1 MIVTVTPN
9 PALDITYTL
18 AALRPHTSHRVD
30 TVHEQAGGKGV
41 NVARVL
47 QALGRRTAAVLP
59 LGGASGAAVKADL
72 DRAGLSS
79 LTIPL
84 AGGVTRRTV
93 AAVDRDDAT
102 MLNEP
107 GPELSGPEWSALVA
121 GVRSLLPT
129 AQALVLSGSLP
140 RGVRPEAY
148 GELVRL
154 ARAQGVPVV
163 LDAAGPAL
171 TEALGSGPAVI
182 KPNAAELR
190 DATGVDDPPAAARE
204 LAKAGARTVVASLG
218 PDGLLAVTPAGTWRA
233 FLSPAAAI
241 RGNPTGAGDAA
252 VAALAMGL
260 ADRTPLPQALNHAVA
275 LSAATVHA
283 PYAGMFD
290 RRAYERYLTQVQILP
305 A

>member
-18 AALRPHTSHRVD
+18 AALRPHASHRVD

-47 QALGRRTAAVLP
+47 RALGRRTAAVLP
-59 LGGASGAAVKADL
+59 VGGASGAAVRADL
-72 DRAGLSS
+72 DLAGLSS

-93 AAVDRDDAT
+93 AVVDQADAT

-107 GPELSGPEWSALVA
+107 GPELSGTEWSALVA
-121 GVRSLLPT
+121 GVASLLPSS
-129 AQALVLSGSLP
+129 QALVLSGSLP
-140 RGVRPEAY
+140 RGVRTDAY

-154 ARAQGVPVV
+154 ARAHGVPVV

-171 TEALGSGPAVI
+171 TEALAAGPTLI

-190 DATGVDDPPAAARE
+190 EATGIDDPALAAKA
-204 LAKAGARTVVASLG
+204 LAEAGARTVVASLG
-218 PDGLLAVTPAGTWRA
+218 PKGLLAVTPAGSWRA
-233 FLSPAAAI
+233 FLSPPADI

-260 ADRTPLPQALNHAVA
+260 ADRTPLPQALHYAVA

-290 RRAYERYLTQVQILP
+290 RCAYERYLTQVQILP

>member
-9 PALDITYTL
+9 PALDITYTV
-18 AALRPHTSHRVD
+18 AALRPHASHRVD

-47 QALGRRTAAVLP
+47 HTLGRRTAAVLP
-59 LGGASGAAVKADL
+59 LGGASGAAVRADL

-93 AAVDRDDAT
+93 AVVDRDDAT
-102 MLNEP
+102 MLGEP
-107 GPELSGPEWSALVA
+107 GPELSGKEWSALVA
-121 GVRSLLPT
+121 GVESLLPT
-129 AQALVLSGSLP
+129 TQALVLSGSLP
-140 RGVRPEAY
+140 RGVRPDAY

-154 ARAQGVPVV
+154 ARAHGVPVV

-171 TEALGSGPAVI
+171 TEALEAGPTVI

-190 DATGVDDPPAAARE
+190 EATGIDDPALAAEE

-218 PDGLLAVTPAGTWRA
+218 PDGLLAVTPVGCWRA
-233 FLSPAAAI
+233 RLSPPADI

-260 ADRTPLPQALNHAVA
+260 ADRTPLPQALSHAVA
-275 LSAATVHA
+275 LSAATVRA

-290 RRAYERYLTQVQILP
+290 RRSYERCLTQVRIVP